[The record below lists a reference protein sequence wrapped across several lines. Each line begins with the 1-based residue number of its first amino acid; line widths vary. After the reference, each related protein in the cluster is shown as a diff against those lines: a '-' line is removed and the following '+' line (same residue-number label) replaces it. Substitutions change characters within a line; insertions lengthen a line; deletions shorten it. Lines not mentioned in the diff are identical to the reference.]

1 MRWDRTA
8 DCGWWIKTVKLRRV
22 GRVSSTDVLVVLHAV
37 VPVPLGP
44 LQLLHR
50 IKTAPIA
57 ALSICRIS
65 VRLNMRLILIMI
77 VVSLGLLWMLI

>member
-1 MRWDRTA
+1 MS
-8 DCGWWIKTVKLRRV
+8 I
-22 GRVSSTDVLVVLHAV
+22 TDVLVVLHAV

-50 IKTAPIA
+50 IKTATIA

-65 VRLNMRLILIMI
+65 VRLKRRLILIMI